1 MQTIEPYKGTRDFY
15 PEDKYI
21 QNYMFGVFADVVKKY
36 GYLEYGAP
44 ILELSSLYQSKS
56 SDEIISEQTYIFKDR
71 GNREVVMR
79 PEMTPS
85 LARMVARQR
94 QELVQPIRWFSI
106 PNLFRYERPQKG
118 RLREHWQLNV
128 DMFGV
133 EGIPAEHEMLSIIQD
148 IMVAFGATKDDYIIR
163 ISDRRIINEIFQ
175 QLKLNENQI
184 PLIVALIDKYHK
196 LGSSA
201 FLAEVKHHLTKE
213 QINSGL
219 DHSLAALM
227 QVKDIGELSDMFSLE
242 TTYELNKLIEKLE
255 ESDQVKVVFDP
266 AIIRGFNYYTGIVFE
281 VYDNDPQ
288 NSRALCGGGR
298 YDELMG
304 LFGVEKLPT
313 VGFGWGDVSM
323 YEFLSSRDLLP
334 KRETEKSLRV
344 LLLGRIYFE
353 ASSIISAI
361 RNNGIV
367 VAVDMTDR
375 SLDKKLKAADKDGF
389 ENCLII
395 GEQELKSKK
404 FTLKNLKN
412 KSQDQLTLSKIIEI
426 FKKQ

>member
-1 MQTIEPYKGTRDFY
+1 MQTTEPYKGTRDFY
-15 PEDKYI
+15 PEDKFI
-21 QNYMFGVFADVVKKY
+21 QNYMFGVFADVVKRY
-36 GYLEYGAP
+36 GYLEYDAP

-56 SDEIISEQTYIFKDR
+56 NDEIVSEQTYIFKDR

-133 EGIPAEHEMLSIIQD
+133 EGIPAEHEMLNIIQD
-148 IMVAFGATKDDYIIR
+148 IMVAFGANKEDYTIR
-163 ISDRRIINEIFQ
+163 ISDRRIINEVFQ
-175 QLKLNENQI
+175 QLELNENQI
-184 PLIVALIDKYHK
+184 PLIVGLIDKYHK
-196 LGSSA
+196 LGLNV
-201 FLAEVKHHLTKE
+201 FLVEVKKHLTQE
-213 QINSGL
+213 QLDSGL
-219 DHSLAALM
+219 DKALSSLM
-227 QVKDIGELSDMFSLE
+227 QVKSIDELSEMFSLE
-242 TTYELNKLIEKLE
+242 TTYELSKLIEKLE
-255 ESDQVKVVFDP
+255 EADQVKVVFDP

-281 VYDNDPQ
+281 IYDSDPQ

-304 LFGVEKLPT
+304 LFGVAKLPT

-323 YEFLSSRDLLP
+323 YEFLLSRGLLP

-353 ASSIISAI
+353 ASSIIAAL
-361 RNNGIV
+361 RDNGIV
-367 VAVDMTDR
+367 TVVDMTDR

-412 KSQDQLTLSKIIEI
+412 KSQDQLTLSKIIEV
-426 FKKQ
+426 FE